1 MVKMIKVFYGEKGMG
16 KSKMMVDFANE
27 HAEKKDGDV
36 VFIDDSNDLMLKLKH
51 MIRFID
57 VSIYPIAGSEQFFAF
72 ICGIISQ
79 NYDIESIFIDG
90 LTYILKEDIG
100 TLEVFFSNIAS
111 LMEKYGIHFI
121 FSINGRPETM
131 PHFLQAYV

>member
-1 MVKMIKVFYGEKGMG
+1 MIKVFYGEKGMG
-16 KSKMMVDFANE
+16 KSKMMVDMAND
-27 HAEKKDGDV
+27 HADKNDGDV

-51 MIRFID
+51 RIRFTD
-57 VSIYPIAGSEQFFAF
+57 VSIYPVGGADQFLAF

-90 LTYILKEDIG
+90 LTYIVKEDI
-100 TLEVFFSNIAS
+100 TSLDKFFVNISS

-121 FSINGRPETM
+121 FSINGKPETM
-131 PHFLQAYV
+131 PAFLKAYA

>member
-1 MVKMIKVFYGEKGMG
+1 MIKVFYGEKGMG

-27 HAEKKDGDV
+27 HVDKKDSVV

-51 MIRFID
+51 KIRFTD
-57 VSIYPIAGSEQFFAF
+57 VSVYPVSGADQFLAF

-90 LTYILKEDIG
+90 LTYIVKEDIDSLELFFTHIS
-100 TLEVFFSNIAS
+100 TL
-111 LMEKYGIHFI
+111 MDKYGIHF
-121 FSINGRPETM
+121 FLSINGKPETM
-131 PHFLQAYV
+131 PKFLAAYI

>member
-1 MVKMIKVFYGEKGMG
+1 MIKVFYGEKGMG
-16 KSKMMVDFANE
+16 KSKMMVDMANE
-27 HAEKKDGDV
+27 HVERRDGDV

-51 MIRFID
+51 KIRFTD
-57 VSIYPIAGSEQFFAF
+57 VSVYPILGPEQFFAF

-90 LTYILKEDIG
+90 LTYIVKVEIAA
-100 TLEVFFSNIAS
+100 LESFFKNIS
-111 LMEKYGIHFI
+111 LLNEKYGIHFI

-131 PHFLQAYV
+131 PAFLKAFA